1 MNLLEMLTQKRTDP
15 LSSFV
20 AREKM
25 IRRNPMKFV
34 GDTATRLGGGDPDAS
49 VLDLV
54 VDHETTPRT
63 SDITAD
69 APDTAKK
76 GNAKLKGA
84 ITDIGGMLASAL
96 TPEQKTPLQFAPM
109 QRQEFMPII
118 DPRFRRA
125 KGGPIK
131 KGQPYLVGEEGAEVI
146 VPETA
151 TRLGGGDPD
160 DLDRRFDELD
170 LVVDH
175 ETTPRTPGL
184 IVESPDTGKK
194 GNGKLKGAI
203 TDIGGM
209 LASALSPEQKTP
221 LQFAP
226 MQRQEFM
233 PIIDPRFRRAKGG
246 PIKKGQPYLV
256 GEEGAEVIVPEHD
269 GMVIPN
275 EQIAVDEDLGTQ
287 VPLDAPD
294 EKIAINETPTTATV
308 TEQVKQPTIAD
319 KLGAQINAYQDP
331 DRYKKGSEFYDK
343 KRNWKDAL
351 RSAGYGLLQSL
362 ASAPPTNDVGALLGR
377 AIGGAG
383 TGAVMGAT
391 MDNVDEKMRDQFKLA
406 QLIPQYQNAYGME
419 RQKKADDMAEVY
431 KKAQIRNLDEDNANA
446 KWGRQIQER
455 NLEQRERNRVSS
467 ETTARMNAVAGML
480 KNVPEFIPGDPKFKE
495 LEQALGDVKL
505 PIFQKDAKKNVEL
518 KQDNRTGAWTVI
530 LTNPVTKEVESRP
543 VPGPNG
549 QQLTTTPLVVM
560 QGEYGKSKQDD
571 QQQFTASENE
581 KNRQQRKSEFI
592 ANYNAKLADDA
603 RLMANDTIKRQ
614 QWVMSQIKQIRQDLA
629 KGRLDDDTANA
640 MLESIGKFK

>member
-63 SDITAD
+63 LDITAD

-109 QRQEFMPII
+109 QRQEFMPIA
-118 DPRFRRA
+118 DPRFLKYAGGRK
-125 KGGPIK
+125 KGGPIRVGTYATVHDDEK
-131 KGQPYLVGEEGAEVI
+131 VANLGDGQVEVI
-146 VPETA
+146 PAHEDVPT
-151 TRLGGGDPD
+151 L
-160 DLDRRFDELD
+160 
-170 LVVDH
+170 
-175 ETTPRTPGL
+175 
-184 IVESPDTGKK
+184 
-194 GNGKLKGAI
+194 
-203 TDIGGM
+203 
-209 LASALSPEQKTP
+209 
-221 LQFAP
+221 
-226 MQRQEFM
+226 
-233 PIIDPRFRRAKGG
+233 
-246 PIKKGQPYLV
+246 
-256 GEEGAEVIVPEHD
+256 
-269 GMVIPN
+269 N

-287 VPLDAPD
+287 IPLDAPD

-431 KKAQIRNLDEDNANA
+431 KKAQIRNLDQDNANA
-446 KWGRQIQER
+446 IWGRQIQER
-455 NLEQRERNRVSS
+455 NLDQQERNRVSR
-467 ETTARMNAVAGML
+467 ETTSRMNAVAGML

-549 QQLTTTPLVVM
+549 QQLATTPTVVM
-560 QGEYGKSKQDD
+560 QGEYGMLKQND

-629 KGRLDDDTANA
+629 KGLLDDDTANA

>member
-69 APDTAKK
+69 APDTA
-76 GNAKLKGA
+76 
-84 ITDIGGMLASAL
+84 
-96 TPEQKTPLQFAPM
+96 
-109 QRQEFMPII
+109 
-118 DPRFRRA
+118 
-125 KGGPIK
+125 
-131 KGQPYLVGEEGAEVI
+131 
-146 VPETA
+146 
-151 TRLGGGDPD
+151 
-160 DLDRRFDELD
+160 
-170 LVVDH
+170 
-175 ETTPRTPGL
+175 
-184 IVESPDTGKK
+184 KK

-287 VPLDAPD
+287 IPLDAPD

-406 QLIPQYQNAYGME
+406 QLIPQYQNQMAM
-419 RQKKADDMAEVY
+419 QKS
-431 KKAQIRNLDEDNANA
+431 Q
-446 KWGRQIQER
+446 Q
-455 NLEQRERNRVSS
+455 
-467 ETTARMNAVAGML
+467 
-480 KNVPEFIPGDPKFKE
+480 
-495 LEQALGDVKL
+495 EQALLEARRINELAKPTDRDLDRLQKERATQAVSERAKMNIEFRQGIAKPYIDENGKVWKQYL
-505 PIFQKDAKKNVEL
+505 NDPKRQLEPLVNPI
-518 KQDNRTGAWTVI
+518 TG
-530 LTNPVTKEVESRP
+530 EQEF
-543 VPGPNG
+543 VPGEQGITWTDPNT
-549 QQLTTTPLVVM
+549 QQSYTIKAKQSLMPSVGIATGNANRQTDADKFNTQKYWETEKENINNQMKWMSDIKALTTAAITADSGVT
-560 QGEYGKSKQDD
+560 DD
-571 QQQFTASENE
+571 PGIRAQMD
-581 KNRQQRKSEFI
+581 
-592 ANYNAKLADDA
+592 AKLAEITNLSNTPLPEDADPSKAQEQRITRVNKLVDDYNE
-603 RLMANDTIKRQ
+603 LNGKLLDT
-614 QWVMSQIKQIRQDLA
+614 MSKSQAGKAKADQIRAQLA
-629 KGRLDDDTANA
+629 SLPRPEKLKWKAYTPTMVQGGAV
-640 MLESIGKFK
+640 GKPVPPSKDPMGLFR